1 MTIGTV
7 TGIVFS
13 PLLPLPLVA
22 AIGLLLF
29 GLLVFG
35 LTRRM
40 PGMLWRG
47 IVLGALVL
55 ALLNPSL
62 VEEQRESL
70 PDLALVLIDRSPSQ
84 IVGERREQTDRTVA
98 ALAERLSRL
107 GNLEVRVAEVG
118 PGAPGAS
125 DALPGS
131 GTRLFGA
138 IRNALADVHRESIS
152 GVIMVTDG
160 AVHDVPESIARAGLA
175 APVHVLVSGHR
186 GEADRRLEVIEAPRY
201 GVVDKPLSIVFR
213 VHDSES
219 PAAPVRITVTTP
231 DGREI
236 HHVVAVGERQEVRV
250 VLDHAGL
257 SVVHLDV
264 EAGANEI
271 TTINNHA
278 VLPINGVRENLKVL
292 LVSGE
297 AHTGERIWRN
307 TLKSDPSV
315 ELIHFTILRPPE
327 KQDATPI
334 RELALIAFPVREL
347 FESRLSDFDLVI
359 FDRYRKRG
367 VIPEAHLLNIADYV
381 VGGGAMMVAAGPDFS
396 TPLGLHSTVLGEL
409 MPAVPTG
416 EVHVE
421 PFHVGATPAGL
432 RHPITAELA
441 GIAADVPPWGRWF
454 RHVDA
459 TAVSGDTLLDGVGD
473 APLLVVGRAGNGR
486 VAELLSDH
494 IWLWSRG
501 FEGGGPS
508 TELLRRIVHWL
519 MKEPDLEEN
528 ALTATATNDRITVI
542 RRSMEDGVR
551 DVTITS
557 PSGEARTLTLEPL
570 SPGRAEADI
579 TAGEAGLFHIVD
591 GGLET
596 WVSVGSHNP
605 LEWRDPRATAE
616 ILQPLVDEAGGRLS
630 WIAHDPLPTVRRVTA
645 GRDVSG
651 PGWIGL
657 LDHDRYI
664 VRSIDVLALV
674 PPWLLLMLFVAG
686 LAAAWRAEGR

>member
-13 PLLPLPLVA
+13 PLMPLALVA
-22 AIGLLLF
+22 VIGLVLS

-35 LTRRM
+35 LSRRM

-70 PDLALVLIDRSPSQ
+70 PDLALVLVDRSPSQ
-84 IVGERREQTDRTVA
+84 TVGERREQTDRTVA

-107 GNLEVRVAEVG
+107 DNLEVRVAEVG

-125 DALPGS
+125 DGLPGS
-131 GTRLFGA
+131 GTRLFDA
-138 IRNALADVHRESIS
+138 IRSVLADVLRESVS

-160 AVHDVPESIARAGLA
+160 AVHDVPESIARAGLD
-175 APVHVLVSGHR
+175 APVHVLVSGRR
-186 GEADRRLEVIEAPRY
+186 GEVDRRLEVIEAPRY
-201 GVVDKPLSIVFR
+201 GVVDKPLSIAFR
-213 VHDSES
+213 IHDSAS
-219 PAAPVRITVTTP
+219 PSAPVRVTLTTP

-236 HHVVAVGERQEVRV
+236 HHDVAVGERQDVHV
-250 VLDHAGL
+250 ILGHAGL

-264 EAGANEI
+264 EAAANEI

-307 TLKSDPSV
+307 TLKADPSV

-327 KQDATPI
+327 KQDSTPI

-347 FESRLSDFDLVI
+347 FESKLNDFDLII

-381 VGGGAMMVAAGPDFS
+381 VEGGAMMVSAGPDFS

-416 EVHVE
+416 AVYVE

-432 RHPITAELA
+432 RHPITAELV

-459 TAVSGDTLLDGVGD
+459 TAESGDILLDGVGD
-473 APLLVVGRAGNGR
+473 APLLVVGRVGNGR

-508 TELLRRIVHWL
+508 TELLRRVVHWL

-528 ALTATATNDRITVI
+528 ALTATAANDRITVI
-542 RRSMEDGVR
+542 RRSMEDGIR
-551 DVTITS
+551 DVTVTS
-557 PSGEARTLTLEPL
+557 PSGEVRTLTLEPN
-570 SPGRAEADI
+570 SPGRAEAEFA
-579 TAGEAGLFHIVD
+579 AGEAGLFHIVD
-591 GGLET
+591 GELET
-596 WVSVGSHNP
+596 WASVGSHNP

-616 ILQPLVDEAGGRLS
+616 ILQPLVGETGGRLS
-630 WIAHDPLPTVRRVTA
+630 WIAHDPLPAVRRVTA
-645 GRDVSG
+645 GRNISG

-657 LDHDRYI
+657 LDHNRYI
-664 VRSIDVLALV
+664 VRGIDVLALV
-674 PPWLLLMLFVAG
+674 PPWLLLMLFVAC

>member
-7 TGIVFS
+7 TGIVSS
-13 PLLPLPLVA
+13 PLLPFPLVA

-40 PGMLWRG
+40 PGMGWRG

-70 PDLALVLIDRSPSQ
+70 PDLALVLVDHSPSQ
-84 IVGERREQTDRTVA
+84 AVGERREQTDRTVA

-107 GNLEVRVAEVG
+107 SNLEIRVAEVG

-125 DALPGS
+125 DDLPDS

-138 IRNALADVHRESIS
+138 IRNALADVLRESVS

-160 AVHDVPESIARAGLA
+160 SVHDVPESIAGTGLD
-175 APVHVLVSGHR
+175 APVHVLVSGQR

-219 PAAPVRITVTTP
+219 PSASVRVMLTMP
-231 DGREI
+231 DGRDI
-236 HHVVAVGERQEVRV
+236 HHDVAVGERHEVRV
-250 VLDHAGL
+250 ILGHAGL

-264 EAGANEI
+264 EAAANEI

-278 VLPINGVRENLKVL
+278 VLPINGVRENLRVL

-347 FESRLSDFDLVI
+347 FESKLNDFDLII

-381 VGGGAMMVAAGPDFS
+381 VEGGAMMVAVGPDFS

-416 EVHVE
+416 KVYVE

-432 RHPITAELA
+432 RHPITSELT
-441 GIAADVPPWGRWF
+441 GIEADVPPWGRWF

-459 TAVSGDTLLDGVGD
+459 TAVSGDILLDGVGD
-473 APLLVVGRAGNGR
+473 APLLVVGRVGNGR

-542 RRSMEDGVR
+542 HRSMEDGVR

-557 PSGEARTLTLEPL
+557 PSGEVRKLTLEPHA
-570 SPGRAEADI
+570 PGRAAADI
-579 TAGEAGLFHIVD
+579 AAGEAGLFHIVD
-591 GGLET
+591 GELET
-596 WVSVGSHNP
+596 WVGVGSHNP
-605 LEWRDPRATAE
+605 LEWRDPRATTA

-657 LDHDRYI
+657 LDHGRYI
-664 VRSIDVLALV
+664 VRGIDVQALV
-674 PPWLLLMLFVAG
+674 PPWLLLMLFVTG